1 MNLMIPTWL
10 LVVVIAATVLFI
22 FLIGFIIGRKYEKS
36 ALVGTLVVENRE
48 DREAYTWV
56 FDKEFEDMAGMSEF
70 RIRVDNRLPKHDS
83 TDF

>member
-1 MNLMIPTWL
+1 MSTTLPAWLM
-10 LVVVIAATVLFI
+10 VVVISAAILFI
-22 FLIGFIIGRKYEKS
+22 FGLGFVIGRNYKKS

-70 RIRVDNRLPKHDS
+70 RIRVDNRLPKPQQ
-83 TDF
+83 